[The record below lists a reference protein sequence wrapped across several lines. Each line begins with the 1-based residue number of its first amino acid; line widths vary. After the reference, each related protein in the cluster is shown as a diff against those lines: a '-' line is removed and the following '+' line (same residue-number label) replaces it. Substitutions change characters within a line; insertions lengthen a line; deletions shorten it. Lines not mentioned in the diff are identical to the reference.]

1 MRGNIN
7 QRHGLE
13 IIGSASGP
21 TVLVA
26 AGVHGDEYEPMIA
39 AMRLTE
45 KLAGLLKKGK
55 VLIDSVVNASAYETG
70 SRYGS
75 DGLDLARICPGRH
88 DGSISEV
95 AASVISERISES
107 DYFIDMH
114 TGGRLFDIF
123 PLAGYM
129 MHSDR
134 SVLEKQ
140 RMMASSFGLPM
151 VWGTDRE
158 PNGRTLSVA
167 RDANVPA
174 IYVEYGGG
182 DGCNETII
190 QSYVNGCLNV
200 LSKLEMIEKDPE
212 KTQVS
217 VWVEDNSPDSGY
229 LQGKMLSDYDGIFVP
244 TVNNGDQVLKG
255 QHWGYIFDPLTNS
268 RHEINA
274 ESDGMVM
281 FLRRLAKVHIGDS
294 LGGILGLNNKI
305 KIHE

>member
-1 MRGNIN
+1 METVGPV
-7 QRHGLE
+7 
-13 IIGSASGP
+13 SGP
-21 TVLVA
+21 TVLIA

-39 AMRLTE
+39 AMHLLERLPTQ
-45 KLAGLLKKGK
+45 LKRGK
-55 VLIDSVVNASAYETG
+55 VLIASMVNVSAYKAG
-70 SRYGS
+70 CRYGS
-75 DGLDLARICPGRH
+75 DGLDLARICPGID
-88 DGSISEV
+88 DGSVSEV
-95 AASVISERISES
+95 AAAVISKKINLS

-114 TGGRLFDIF
+114 TGGRVFEIY

-129 MHSDR
+129 MHSNA
-134 SVLEKQ
+134 VILEKQ
-140 RMMASSFGLPM
+140 RMMASSFGLPV
-151 VWGTDRE
+151 VWGTDNK

-182 DGCNETII
+182 DGCKEDII

-200 LSKLEMIEKDPE
+200 LGKLGMIEKDSE
-212 KTQVS
+212 KTQAA
-217 VWVEDNSPDSGY
+217 VWVEDNSPNSGF

-244 TVNNGDQVLKG
+244 TVNNGDQVVEG
-255 QHWGYIFDPLTNS
+255 QHWGDIYDPLTNK

-274 ESDGMVM
+274 ESEGMVI
-281 FLRRLAKVHIGDS
+281 FLRRLAKVRKGDS